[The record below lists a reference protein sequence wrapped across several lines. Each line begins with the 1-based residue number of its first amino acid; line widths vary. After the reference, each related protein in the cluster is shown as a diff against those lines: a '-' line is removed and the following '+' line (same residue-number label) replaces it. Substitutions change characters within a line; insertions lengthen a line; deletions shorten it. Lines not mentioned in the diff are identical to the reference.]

1 MMVETA
7 VAVVVVLSTHNTAQ
21 FVRALIQME
30 AGVEQLAHLLQQRP
44 LIQVICTSIKL
55 VRNIFLIQ
63 VLYCMYWLMVFHC
76 CFFDFVH
83 GSNFKVTKLK
93 ILRRINNSLYKTL
106 NFEPFPS

>member
-7 VAVVVVLSTHNTAQ
+7 VAVVVVLSTHNTAL

-63 VLYCMYWLMVFHC
+63 VLYCIGLWHFIVVVLTLCM
-76 CFFDFVH
+76 
-83 GSNFKVTKLK
+83 GQILK
-93 ILRRINNSLYKTL
+93 
-106 NFEPFPS
+106 